1 MKKNI
6 IYAAVLSALLS
17 GCGGSD
23 DNKGD
28 TSSYLDYLLSGSNA
42 VRPSALAAR
51 ASDGTLK
58 FSTETAD
65 LSNPVSALSTLDG
78 WSTTQAIQIVPVT
91 ASGITVKA
99 PTAAEFGASVA
110 PLYLLELAFDSTALR
125 PSGVKKVLNY
135 GVDFVVAESTGKL
148 NLVPLKPLNPSSYYM
163 IVATDTL
170 KDSDGNPVKMG
181 SDYSNNKS
189 SPGSNAQEQSI
200 NGLITL
206 QEGLFKAATGIT
218 SDHVIFSDWFGT
230 QSGADVLLA
239 VKGAAAS
246 VLSQGLDAAKVWKH
260 DALGNTSLPGT
271 YSIASLDGGTLFLT
285 KLDTEKFLP
294 QEQKDAIAAAV
305 DANPLLKGLAGQT
318 LVYTG
323 AVKLPYFL
331 SSPTTVGARAGTWD
345 KAKTQSWHGAIPSL
359 YAIANAL
366 KASDSE
372 VIGGLVGAGVDPAL
386 LGALITDPT
395 RQAELLTEAS
405 KLIGVTLTSGGK
417 ALDPEMNIGRF
428 NPLPKLEE
436 VQSVPMRIFAATND
450 LKTITDVIIYQ
461 HGVTSVKENAYALAL
476 GQIGAGAKAKKNVAV
491 VVIDHPLHGERGFA
505 LTGSMDS
512 VTTSEN
518 PTPYLNLS
526 YLTVARDN
534 LRQSVADLLGLR
546 LAVGVAN
553 AKGLVANGQ
562 ATRLGGAGLK
572 VHFLGHSLG
581 AISGAN
587 LLAVANQ
594 PMGNTA
600 DALFQFT
607 SGGLAMPG
615 GGIAPLLLNSPTF
628 GPTIKMGVLTGGSP
642 ELKAAFTAYAPNCKT
657 AVANCFINEFLPS
670 LDATTQASATG
681 TLQSYV
687 FAAQSVLDSADP
699 INLASGIKADFP
711 LFATE
716 VVGDGALS
724 LPDQMIPNSV
734 ASAPLA
740 GTEPLFRVMG
750 LQSLTAT
757 GPGLVPASHN
767 AARFVAGGHSSLLA
781 PDGNDDLALVT
792 SEMQTQFGSFFA
804 SGGAAVVVTDASLL
818 KQ

>member
-1 MKKNI
+1 MKKKL
-6 IYAAVLSALLS
+6 IYAAVISALLS

-23 DNKGD
+23 DNTGD

-51 ASDGTLK
+51 ATDGTLK

-91 ASGITVKA
+91 ASGIQVKA
-99 PTAAEFGASVA
+99 PAAAEFAASVA
-110 PLYLLELAFDSTALR
+110 PLYLMELEFDSAALR
-125 PSGVKKVLNY
+125 PSGVKKVLTY
-135 GVDFVVAESTGKL
+135 GVDFVVAESAGKL

-163 IVATDTL
+163 IVATDSL
-170 KDSDGNPVKMG
+170 KDSTGNPLRPG
-181 SDYSNNKS
+181 SDYSTYKTS
-189 SPGSNAQEQSI
+189 TGGTAQEQTIS
-200 NGLITL
+200 GLIAL

-230 QSGADVLLA
+230 QSGADVLVA
-239 VKGAAAS
+239 VKGAAAA
-246 VLSQGLDAAKVWKH
+246 VLKADPTTLDAAKVWKQ

-271 YSIASLDGGTLFLT
+271 YTLAVTGKNDFLT
-285 KLDTEKFLP
+285 QLDAEAFLP
-294 QEQKDAIAAAV
+294 LEQKDAIAAAV
-305 DANPLLKGLAGQT
+305 DANPQLKGLAGITQ
-318 LVYTG
+318 VYTG
-323 AVKLPYFL
+323 TVKLPYFL
-331 SSPTTVGARAGTWD
+331 SSPATAGSWD

-366 KASDSE
+366 KAGDTE

-386 LGALITDPT
+386 LGELIADPT
-395 RQAELLTEAS
+395 RQAELLAEAS

-417 ALDPEMNIGRF
+417 ALDPEMNVGRF
-428 NPLPKLEE
+428 NPLPALEE
-436 VQSVPMRIFAATND
+436 VQSVPMRVFAATDD

-476 GQIGAGAKAKKNVAV
+476 GQIGAGMKAAKNVAV

-512 VTTSEN
+512 VTTSDN

-534 LRQSVADLLGLR
+534 LKQSVADLLGLR
-546 LAVGVAN
+546 LAVGLAN
-553 AKGLVANGQ
+553 SQNAIGQKGS
-562 ATRLGGAGLK
+562 LK

-581 AISGAN
+581 AIAGAS
-587 LLAVANQ
+587 LLGVANQ
-594 PMGNTA
+594 SVGNPTA
-600 DALFQFT
+600 DALFRFDT
-607 SGGLAMPG
+607 GGLAMPG

-628 GPTIKMGVLTGGSP
+628 GPTIQMSVLTSGSAA
-642 ELKAAFTAYAPNCKT
+642 LKTAFTAYAPNCKT
-657 AVANCFINEFLPS
+657 AVPTCFVNEFLPS
-670 LDATTQASATG
+670 LDAATQASAAS
-681 TLQSYV
+681 TLQSYG

-699 INLASGIKADFP
+699 INLGSGIAASFP

-724 LPDQMIPNSV
+724 LSDRVIPNSI
-734 ASAPLA
+734 ATAPLG
-740 GTEPLFRVMG
+740 GTEPLFKVLA
-750 LQSLTAT
+750 LQPLTAT
-757 GPGLVPASHN
+757 GAANHH

-781 PDGNDDLALVT
+781 PDENFDPTGAVT
-792 SEMQTQFGSFFA
+792 TEMQTQFASFFM
-804 SGGAAVVVTDASLL
+804 SGGTAVKVTDPTLL

>member
-1 MKKNI
+1 MKKKL
-6 IYAAVLSALLS
+6 IYAAVVSALLA

-28 TSSYLDYLLSGSNA
+28 TSSYLDYLLTGSNA

-65 LSNPVSALSTLDG
+65 LSNPVSAMSTLDG

-91 ASGITVKA
+91 SSGIQVQA
-99 PTAAEFGASVA
+99 PTAAEFSASVA
-110 PLYLLELAFDSTALR
+110 PLYLLELAFDSAALR
-125 PSGVKKVLNY
+125 PNGVKKVLTY
-135 GVDFVVAESTGKL
+135 GVDFVVAASAGKL

-163 IVATDTL
+163 IVATDSL
-170 KDSDGNPVKMG
+170 KDSTGSPVRAG
-181 SDYSNNKS
+181 SDYSNYKNNA
-189 SPGSNAQEQSI
+189 GSNVQEQTI
-200 NGLITL
+200 NGLIAL
-206 QEGLFKAATGIT
+206 QEGLFKAATGIAT
-218 SDHVIFSDWFGT
+218 DHVIFSDWFGT
-230 QSGADVLLA
+230 QSGADVLVA

-246 VLSQGLDAAKVWKH
+246 VVLQGLDAAKVWKQ

-271 YSIASLDGGTLFLT
+271 YTLAVTGNDDFLT
-285 KLDTEKFLP
+285 QLDNEQFLP

-305 DANPLLKGLAGQT
+305 AASPTLTGIAGMT
-318 LVYTG
+318 KVYTG
-323 AVKLPYFL
+323 TVKLPYFL
-331 SSPTTVGARAGTWD
+331 SSPATAGSWD

-372 VIGGLVGAGVDPAL
+372 VIAGLVGAGVDPAL
-386 LGALITDPT
+386 LAELMADPT
-395 RQAELLTEAS
+395 RQSELLAEAS
-405 KLIGVTLTSGGK
+405 KLVGVTLTSGGK
-417 ALDPEMNIGRF
+417 PLDAEQNIGRF
-428 NPLPKLEE
+428 NPLPALEE
-436 VQSVPMRIFAATND
+436 VQSVPMRIFAKDALN
-450 LKTITDVIIYQ
+450 TITDVIIYQ

-476 GQIGAGAKAKKNVAV
+476 GQIGAGITASKNVAV

-505 LTGSMDS
+505 LSGSMAT
-512 VTTSEN
+512 VTTSDN

-534 LRQSVADLLGLR
+534 LKQSVADLLGLR
-546 LAVGVAN
+546 MAVG
-553 AKGLVANGQ
+553 LANGQ
-562 ATRLGGAGLK
+562 NAIGSAGNLK

-581 AISGAN
+581 SIAGAN

-594 PMGNTA
+594 PIGNPTA
-600 DALFQFT
+600 DALFKFDT
-607 SGGLAMPG
+607 GGLAMPG

-628 GPTIKMGVLTGGSP
+628 GPTIKMGVLTGGSA
-642 ELKAAFTAYAPNCKT
+642 ELKAAFTAYAPNCQT
-657 AVANCFINEFLPS
+657 AVPTCFVNEFLPS
-670 LDATTQASATG
+670 LGATTQAAAAS
-681 TLQSYV
+681 TLQSYS

-716 VVGDGALS
+716 IVGDGALS
-724 LPDQMIPNSV
+724 LSDQVIPNSI
-734 ASAPLA
+734 ASAPLG
-740 GTEPLFRVMG
+740 GTEPLFKLLA
-750 LQSLTAT
+750 LQPLTAT
-757 GPGLVPASHN
+757 GAANHH

-781 PDGNDDLALVT
+781 PDENFDPTGDVT
-792 SEMQTQFGSFFA
+792 TEMQTQFGSFFM
-804 SGGAAVVVTDASLL
+804 SGGTAVQVTDSSLL

>member
-1 MKKNI
+1 MKKKI
-6 IYAAVLSALLS
+6 IYAAVLGALLS

-23 DNKGD
+23 EKKGD

-42 VRPSALAAR
+42 VRPSALASR
-51 ASDGTLK
+51 ATDGTLK

-91 ASGITVKA
+91 ASGIQVKA
-99 PTAAEFGASVA
+99 PAAAEFGASVA
-110 PLYLLELAFDSTALR
+110 PLYLLELEFDSAALR
-125 PSGVKKVLNY
+125 PSGVKKVLAY
-135 GVDFVVAESTGKL
+135 GTDFVVAESTGKL

-163 IVATDTL
+163 IVATDSL
-170 KDSDGNPVKMG
+170 KDSSGNPVKAG
-181 SDYSNNKS
+181 SDYSNYKS
-189 SPGSNAQEQSI
+189 NPGSNAQEQTI

-230 QSGADVLLA
+230 QSGADVLVA

-246 VLSQGLDAAKVWKH
+246 ILKSPTLDAAALWKQ

-271 YSIASLDGGTLFLT
+271 YTLAVTGHDAFLT
-285 KLDTEKFLP
+285 QLEAEQFLP
-294 QEQKDAIAAAV
+294 QDQKDAIAAAFGTGTPLNPI
-305 DANPLLKGLAGQT
+305 ANMTQ
-318 LVYTG
+318 VYSGT
-323 AVKLPYFL
+323 VKLPYFL
-331 SSPTTVGARAGTWD
+331 SSPATVGARSGTWD
-345 KAKTQSWHGAIPSL
+345 QARTQSWHGAIPSL

-366 KASDSE
+366 KAGDTE

-386 LGALITDPT
+386 LGELIADPS
-395 RQAELLTEAS
+395 RQAELLAEAS

-417 ALDPEMNIGRF
+417 PLDPEMNVGRF

-436 VQSVPMRIFAATND
+436 VQSVPMRIFAAAP
-450 LKTITDVIIYQ
+450 LAAITDVIIYQ

-476 GQIGAGAKAKKNVAV
+476 GQIAAGAQAKKNVAV

-505 LTGSMDS
+505 LTGSMAS
-512 VTTSEN
+512 VTTPEN

-546 LAVGVAN
+546 LAVGLAN
-553 AKGLVANGQ
+553 AKGAIG
-562 ATRLGGAGLK
+562 TAGSLK

-594 PMGNTA
+594 SVGNPQA
-600 DALFQFT
+600 DALFKFT

-628 GPTIKMGVLTGGSP
+628 GPTIQMSVLTGSSP
-642 ELKAAFTAYAPNCKT
+642 ALKTAFTAYAPHCKT
-657 AVANCFINEFLPS
+657 AVASCFVNEFLPS
-670 LDATTQASATG
+670 LDTATQASAAG
-681 TLQSYV
+681 TLQSYA

-699 INLASGIKADFP
+699 INLARGIKADFP

-716 VVGDGALS
+716 IVGDGALS
-724 LPDQMIPNSV
+724 LPDQVIPNSV

-740 GTEPLFRVMG
+740 GTEPLFRVLG
-750 LQSLTAT
+750 LQPLAAS

-767 AARFVAGGHSSLLA
+767 AARFLAGGHSSLLA
-781 PDGNDDLALVT
+781 PDENFDPTGAVT
-792 SEMQTQFGSFFA
+792 SEMQGQFGSFFA
-804 SGGAAVVVTDASLL
+804 SGGAAVKVTDPTLL

>member
-23 DNKGD
+23 ENKGD
-28 TSSYLDYLLSGSNA
+28 TSSYLDYLLSGTNA
-42 VRPSALAAR
+42 ARPSALAAR

-99 PTAAEFGASVA
+99 PSAAEFGASVA
-110 PLYLLELAFDSTALR
+110 PLYLLELEFDSAALR
-125 PSGVKKVLNY
+125 PSGVKKVLTY
-135 GVDFVVAESTGKL
+135 GVDFVVAESAGKL

-163 IVATDTL
+163 IVATDSL
-170 KDSDGNPVKMG
+170 KDSSGNPLRAG
-181 SDYSNNKS
+181 SDYSNYKS
-189 SPGSNAQEQSI
+189 STGSNAQEQTIS
-200 NGLITL
+200 GLIAL

-230 QSGADVLLA
+230 QSGADVLVA

-246 VLSQGLDAAKVWKH
+246 VLKASPTLDAAVLWKQ

-271 YSIASLDGGTLFLT
+271 YTLGVTANAAFLT
-285 KLDTEKFLP
+285 QLEAEQFLP

-305 DANPLLKGLAGQT
+305 DANPQLKGLAGMTQ
-318 LVYTG
+318 VYTG
-323 AVKLPYFL
+323 TVKLPYFL
-331 SSPTTVGARAGTWD
+331 SSPATAGSWGKAR
-345 KAKTQSWHGAIPSL
+345 TQSWHGAIPSL

-366 KASDSE
+366 KAQDAE

-386 LGALITDPT
+386 LGELIADPS
-395 RQAELLTEAS
+395 RQAELLAEAS

-417 ALDPEMNIGRF
+417 ALDPEMNVGRF

-436 VQSVPMRIFAATND
+436 VQSVPMRIFAAAPLTA
-450 LKTITDVIIYQ
+450 ITDVIIYQ

-476 GQIGAGAKAKKNVAV
+476 GQIGAGAQASKNVAV

-505 LTGSMDS
+505 LTGSLDS
-512 VTTSEN
+512 VTTSDN

-534 LRQSVADLLGLR
+534 LKQSVADLLGLR
-546 LAVGVAN
+546 LAVGLAN
-553 AKGLVANGQ
+553 AKGAIG
-562 ATRLGGAGLK
+562 TAGSLK

-581 AISGAN
+581 AIAGAN

-594 PMGNTA
+594 SIGNPQA
-600 DALFQFT
+600 DALFKFDT
-607 SGGLAMPG
+607 GGLAMPG

-628 GPTIKMGVLTGGSP
+628 GPTIQMSVLTGSSAA
-642 ELKAAFTAYAPNCKT
+642 LKTAFTAYAPNCKT
-657 AVANCFINEFLPS
+657 AVPTCFVNEFLPS
-670 LDATTQASATG
+670 LDATTQASAAG
-681 TLQSYV
+681 TLQSYS

-699 INLASGIKADFP
+699 INLGRGIAADFP

-724 LPDQMIPNSV
+724 LSDRVIPNSI
-734 ASAPLA
+734 ATAPLG
-740 GTEPLFRVMG
+740 GTEPLFKVLA
-750 LQSLTAT
+750 LQPLSAT
-757 GPGLVPASHN
+757 G
-767 AARFVAGGHSSLLA
+767 AANHHATRFVAGGHSSLLA
-781 PDGNDDLALVT
+781 PDENFDPTGAVT
-792 SEMQTQFGSFFA
+792 TEMQTQFGSFFA
-804 SGGAAVVVTDASLL
+804 SDGAIVKVTDASLL

>member
-1 MKKNI
+1 MKKKL
-6 IYAAVLSALLS
+6 IYAAVVSALLS

-23 DNKGD
+23 DNTGD

-51 ASDGTLK
+51 ATDGTLK

-91 ASGITVKA
+91 ASGIQVKA
-99 PTAAEFGASVA
+99 PAAAEFAASVA
-110 PLYLLELAFDSTALR
+110 PLYLMELEFDSAALR
-125 PSGVKKVLNY
+125 PSGVKKVLTY
-135 GVDFVVAESTGKL
+135 GVDFVVAETTGKL

-163 IVATDTL
+163 IVATDSL
-170 KDSDGNPVKMG
+170 KDSTGNPLRPG
-181 SDYSNNKS
+181 SDYSTYKTS
-189 SPGSNAQEQSI
+189 TGGTAQEQTIS
-200 NGLITL
+200 GLIAL

-230 QSGADVLLA
+230 QSGADVLVA
-239 VKGAAAS
+239 VKGAAAA
-246 VLSQGLDAAKVWKH
+246 VLKADPATLDAAKVWKQ

-271 YSIASLDGGTLFLT
+271 YTLAVTGKNDFLT
-285 KLDTEKFLP
+285 QLDAEAFLP

-305 DANPLLKGLAGQT
+305 DANPQLKGLAGMTQ
-318 LVYTG
+318 VYTG
-323 AVKLPYFL
+323 TVKLPYFL
-331 SSPTTVGARAGTWD
+331 SSPATAGSWD

-366 KASDSE
+366 KAGDTE

-386 LGALITDPT
+386 LGELIADPS
-395 RQAELLTEAS
+395 RQAELLAEAS

-417 ALDPEMNIGRF
+417 ALDPEMNVGRF
-428 NPLPKLEE
+428 NPLPALEE
-436 VQSVPMRIFAATND
+436 VQSVPMRVFAATDD

-476 GQIGAGAKAKKNVAV
+476 GQIGAGMKATKNVAV

-512 VTTSEN
+512 VTTSDN

-534 LRQSVADLLGLR
+534 LKQSVADLLGLR
-546 LAVGVAN
+546 LAVGLAN
-553 AKGLVANGQ
+553 AGGK
-562 ATRLGGAGLK
+562 LGGAGLK

-581 AISGAN
+581 AIAGTS
-587 LLAVANQ
+587 LLGVANQ
-594 PMGNTA
+594 SLGSAQA
-600 DALFQFT
+600 DALFKFDT
-607 SGGLAMPG
+607 GGLAMPG

-628 GPTIKMGVLTGGSP
+628 GPTIQMSVLTAGSAA
-642 ELKAAFTAYAPNCKT
+642 LKTAFTAYAPNCKT
-657 AVANCFINEFLPS
+657 AVPTCFVNEFLPS
-670 LDATTQASATG
+670 LDAATQASAAS
-681 TLQSYV
+681 TLQSYS

-699 INLASGIKADFP
+699 INLGSGIAADFP

-716 VVGDGALS
+716 IVGDGALS
-724 LPDQMIPNSV
+724 LSDRVIPNSI
-734 ASAPLA
+734 ATAPLG
-740 GTEPLFRVMG
+740 GTEPLFKVLA
-750 LQSLTAT
+750 LQPLTAT
-757 GPGLVPASHN
+757 GAANHR

-781 PDGNDDLALVT
+781 PDENFDPTGAVT
-792 SEMQTQFGSFFA
+792 TEMQTQFGSFFA
-804 SGGAAVVVTDASLL
+804 SGGTAVKVTDASLL

>member
-1 MKKNI
+1 MKKKL
-6 IYAAVLSALLS
+6 IYAAVVSALLA

-28 TSSYLDYLLSGSNA
+28 TSSYLDYLLTGSNA

-65 LSNPVSALSTLDG
+65 LSNPVSAMSTLDG

-91 ASGITVKA
+91 SSGIQVQA
-99 PTAAEFGASVA
+99 PTAAEFSASVA
-110 PLYLLELAFDSTALR
+110 PLYLLELAFDSAALR
-125 PSGVKKVLNY
+125 PNGVKKVLTY
-135 GVDFVVAESTGKL
+135 GVDFVVAASAGKL

-163 IVATDTL
+163 IVATDSL
-170 KDSDGNPVKMG
+170 KDSTGSPVRAG
-181 SDYSNNKS
+181 SDYSNYKNNA
-189 SPGSNAQEQSI
+189 GSNAQEQTI
-200 NGLITL
+200 NGLIAL
-206 QEGLFKAATGIT
+206 QEGLFKAATGIAT
-218 SDHVIFSDWFGT
+218 DHVIFSDWFGT
-230 QSGADVLLA
+230 QSGADVLVA

-246 VLSQGLDAAKVWKH
+246 VVLQGLDAAKVWKQ

-271 YSIASLDGGTLFLT
+271 YTLAVTGNDDFLT
-285 KLDTEKFLP
+285 QLDNEQFLP

-305 DANPLLKGLAGQT
+305 AASPTLTGIAGMT
-318 LVYTG
+318 KVYTG
-323 AVKLPYFL
+323 TVKLPYFL
-331 SSPTTVGARAGTWD
+331 SSPATAGSWS

-372 VIGGLVGAGVDPAL
+372 VIAGLVGAGVDPAL
-386 LGALITDPT
+386 LAELMADPT
-395 RQAELLTEAS
+395 RQSELLAEAS
-405 KLIGVTLTSGGK
+405 KLVGVTLTSGGK
-417 ALDPEMNIGRF
+417 PLDAEQNIGRF
-428 NPLPKLEE
+428 NPLPALEE
-436 VQSVPMRIFAATND
+436 VQSVPMRIFAKDALN
-450 LKTITDVIIYQ
+450 TITDVIIYQ

-476 GQIGAGAKAKKNVAV
+476 GQIGAGMAASKKVAL

-505 LTGSMDS
+505 LSGSMDT
-512 VTTSEN
+512 VTTSDN

-534 LRQSVADLLGLR
+534 LKQSVADLLGLR
-546 LAVGVAN
+546 MAVG
-553 AKGLVANGQ
+553 LANGQ
-562 ATRLGGAGLK
+562 NAIGSAGNLK

-581 AISGAN
+581 AIAGAN

-594 PMGNTA
+594 PIGNPTA
-600 DALFQFT
+600 DALFKFDT
-607 SGGLAMPG
+607 GGLAMPG

-628 GPTIKMGVLTGGSP
+628 GPTIKMGVLTGGSA
-642 ELKAAFTAYAPNCKT
+642 ELKAAFTAYAPNCQT
-657 AVANCFINEFLPS
+657 AVPTCFVNEFLPS
-670 LDATTQASATG
+670 LGATTQAAAAS
-681 TLQSYV
+681 TLQSYS

-716 VVGDGALS
+716 IVGDGALS
-724 LPDQMIPNSV
+724 LSDQVIPNSI
-734 ASAPLA
+734 ASAPLG
-740 GTEPLFRVMG
+740 GTEPLFKLLA
-750 LQSLTAT
+750 LQPLTAT
-757 GPGLVPASHN
+757 GAANHH

-781 PDGNDDLALVT
+781 PDENFDPTGDVT
-792 SEMQTQFGSFFA
+792 TEMQTQFGSFFM
-804 SGGAAVVVTDASLL
+804 SGGTAVQVTDSSLL

>member
-1 MKKNI
+1 MKKKL
-6 IYAAVLSALLS
+6 IYAAVVSALLA

-28 TSSYLDYLLSGSNA
+28 TSSYLDYLLTGSNA

-65 LSNPVSALSTLDG
+65 LSNPVSAMSTLDG

-91 ASGITVKA
+91 SSGIQVQA
-99 PTAAEFGASVA
+99 PTAAEFSASVA
-110 PLYLLELAFDSTALR
+110 PLYLLELAFDSAALR
-125 PSGVKKVLNY
+125 PNGVKKVLTY
-135 GVDFVVAESTGKL
+135 GVDFVVAASAGKL

-163 IVATDTL
+163 IVATDSL
-170 KDSDGNPVKMG
+170 KDSTGSPVRAG
-181 SDYSNNKS
+181 SDYSNYKNNA
-189 SPGSNAQEQSI
+189 GSNAQEQTI
-200 NGLITL
+200 NGLIAL
-206 QEGLFKAATGIT
+206 QEGLFKAATGIAT
-218 SDHVIFSDWFGT
+218 DHVIFSDWFGT
-230 QSGADVLLA
+230 QSGADVLVA

-246 VLSQGLDAAKVWKH
+246 VVLQGLDAAKVWKQ

-271 YSIASLDGGTLFLT
+271 YTLAVTGNDDFLT
-285 KLDTEKFLP
+285 QLDNEQFLP

-305 DANPLLKGLAGQT
+305 AASPTLTGIAGMT
-318 LVYTG
+318 KVYTG
-323 AVKLPYFL
+323 TVKLPYFL
-331 SSPTTVGARAGTWD
+331 SSPATAGSWS

-372 VIGGLVGAGVDPAL
+372 VIAGLVGAGVDPAL
-386 LGALITDPT
+386 LAELMADPT
-395 RQAELLTEAS
+395 RQSELLAEAS
-405 KLIGVTLTSGGK
+405 KLVGVTLTSGGK
-417 ALDPEMNIGRF
+417 PLDAEQNIGRF
-428 NPLPKLEE
+428 NPLPALEE
-436 VQSVPMRIFAATND
+436 VQSVPMRIFAAAPLAN
-450 LKTITDVIIYQ
+450 ITDVIIYQ

-476 GQIGAGAKAKKNVAV
+476 GQIGAGITASKNVAV

-505 LTGSMDS
+505 LSGSMDT
-512 VTTSEN
+512 VTTSDN

-534 LRQSVADLLGLR
+534 LKQSVADLLGLR
-546 LAVGVAN
+546 MAVGLAN
-553 AKGLVANGQ
+553 SQNAIGS
-562 ATRLGGAGLK
+562 AGNLK

-581 AISGAN
+581 AIAGAN

-594 PMGNTA
+594 PIGNPTA
-600 DALFQFT
+600 DALFKFDT
-607 SGGLAMPG
+607 GGLAMPG

-628 GPTIKMGVLTGGSP
+628 GPTIKMGVLTGGSA
-642 ELKAAFTAYAPNCKT
+642 ELKAAFTAYAPNCQT
-657 AVANCFINEFLPS
+657 AVPTCFVNEFLPS
-670 LDATTQASATG
+670 LGATTQAAAAS
-681 TLQSYV
+681 TLQSYS

-716 VVGDGALS
+716 IVGDGALS
-724 LPDQMIPNSV
+724 LSDQVIPNSI
-734 ASAPLA
+734 ATAPLG
-740 GTEPLFRVMG
+740 GTEPLFKLLA
-750 LQSLTAT
+750 LQPLTAT
-757 GPGLVPASHN
+757 GAANHH

-781 PDGNDDLALVT
+781 PDENFDPTGDVT
-792 SEMQTQFGSFFA
+792 TEMQTQFGSFFM
-804 SGGAAVVVTDASLL
+804 SGGTAVQVTDSSLL